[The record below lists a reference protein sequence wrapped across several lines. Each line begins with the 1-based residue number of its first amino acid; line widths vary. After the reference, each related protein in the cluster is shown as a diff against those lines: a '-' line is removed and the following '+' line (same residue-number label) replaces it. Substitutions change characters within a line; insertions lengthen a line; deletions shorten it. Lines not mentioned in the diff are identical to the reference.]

1 MNGTIIVAESGADI
15 SAEIASQ
22 YDIKIVPMH
31 LTMNNE
37 TFDDSND
44 FPVQNIFDFHKQTGK
59 LPTTSAT
66 NPEEY
71 RLLFEELH
79 SQYPDK
85 QILHLCYSAVTTAT
99 WQNAHIASEGMDYV
113 HHVDTKN
120 VSGGQAVIVLK
131 IAQYLKENPL
141 APIDE
146 LINETKKL
154 RKRVRF
160 GFFSGDLNY
169 LRAGGRVSN
178 ATYIGASLLSIK
190 PLIELVD
197 GELLATKK
205 YRGPM
210 KRVSNKLISDFTKKY
225 NLETETLFLLFIEGL
240 SEAIK
245 QEAEKTG
252 KELGYSNILWV
263 KAGGVISTHGGPAGF
278 GMVGVEKQL

>member
-15 SAEIASQ
+15 PSNMASA
-22 YDIKIVPMH
+22 YDIHILPMH
-31 LTMNNE
+31 ISMNGE
-37 TFDDSND
+37 SFDDGSN
-44 FPVQNIFDFHKQTGK
+44 FPVQHIFEYHKQTGK

-71 RLLFEELH
+71 NLLFKQLH
-79 SQYPDK
+79 NKYPDK

-113 HHVDTKN
+113 RHVDTKN

-131 IAQYLKENPL
+131 VAQYLKEHPL
-141 APIDE
+141 APMDE
-146 LINETKKL
+146 LVNEAEKWI
-154 RKRVRF
+154 KRVRF

-178 ATYIGASLLSIK
+178 ATYIGATLLSIK

-197 GELLATKK
+197 GKLLATKK

-210 KRVSNKLISDFTKKY
+210 KRVCKKLLLDFT
-225 NLETETLFLLFIEGL
+225 NRHDLETESLFLLFTEGL
-240 SEAIK
+240 SQEIK
-245 QEAEKTG
+245 QEVEHVA
-252 KELGYSNILWV
+252 KELGYSDILWI
-263 KAGGVISTHGGPAGF
+263 KAGGVISTHGGPGGF
-278 GMVGVEKQL
+278 GIIGIAR